1 MNIGL
6 ELTGR
11 LRQKD
16 IVMWSQKW
24 MRQGNTLLS
33 KYIKRR
39 IALRKCDRRERIK
52 INKIRRD
59 SQEEM
64 KKKDKKNII
73 SSVVWTILTLKSLN

>member
-1 MNIGL
+1 
-6 ELTGR
+6 
-11 LRQKD
+11 
-16 IVMWSQKW
+16 

-64 KKKDKKNII
+64 KKKKTRK
-73 SSVVWTILTLKSLN
+73 ILFPL

>member
-1 MNIGL
+1 
-6 ELTGR
+6 
-11 LRQKD
+11 
-16 IVMWSQKW
+16 

-73 SSVVWTILTLKSLN
+73 SSVV